1 MQTTQRQRR
10 LRFRHGALG
19 AALVALAVSAGACGS
34 SGSTAKSGSSST
46 ASDGTSVT
54 TVAGGT
60 GSGFQPGDYKDL
72 RADLK
77 GSGSTF
83 QQNFNNA
90 AIDTFTAVVPGV
102 SITYA
107 GGGSGQGK
115 SDLADGVVDFAGTDS
130 LIKPEDLSKYG
141 GKVLYF
147 PTVVAPITVSYHL
160 GSVKDLKF
168 DGPTLAKVFNAK
180 ITKWN
185 DPAITALNKGT
196 DLPATPITVC
206 HRSDASGTTTNFSKF
221 LDSAGGADW
230 GLGASDTIE
239 WPVGTQGAS
248 GNGGVAQCISKS
260 DGAIGYVDLS
270 DAKSQKLT
278 FASIKNAAG
287 NFEQPTLAG
296 ASAAA
301 DAADIADD
309 LTYSPINTS
318 GANAYPITS
327 PTWIIV
333 KAAQTDHDK
342 GTALKA
348 FLTFV
353 LTDGQDSQ
361 FTASVNYAPL
371 PRALAAKAKAQIS
384 DIDVP

>member
-1 MQTTQRQRR
+1 MQTTHHSHAARAEKSRARQ
-10 LRFRHGALG
+10 LG
-19 AALVALAVSAGACGS
+19 VGVVLAALLATAAACGS
-34 SGSTAKSGSSST
+34 SGSSATTDPEASST
-46 ASDGTSVT
+46 SGATASP
-54 TVAGGT
+54 
-60 GSGFQPGDYKDL
+60 GFQPVAFKGIE
-72 RADLK
+72 ANVK

-83 QQNFNNA
+83 QQNYNNA
-90 AIDTFTAVVPGV
+90 AIKIFTGVLPGI
-102 SITYA
+102 SLSYA

-130 LIKPEDLSKYG
+130 LIKPEDMSKYG

-160 GSVKDLKF
+160 AAGTKLKL
-168 DGPTLAKVFNAK
+168 DGPTLAKIFDAK

-185 DPAITALNKGT
+185 DPAVSSLNKGA
-196 DLPATPITVC
+196 DLPGTPITVC
-206 HRSDASGTTTNFSKF
+206 HRSDASGTTTNFTKF

-239 WPVGTQGAS
+239 WPAGTQGAS

-333 KAAQTDHDK
+333 KAAQTDHAK

-371 PRALAAKAKAQIS
+371 PRALAAKAKTQIS